1 MRRILILLLT
11 LLFAFYGVKAQYDA
25 TFEDII
31 VKGKAYHLGIFGAVN
46 LGISVKWAACNVGA
60 ESPSDYDNHNA
71 WGETESKEWYNWL
84 LYFDSVQRNNH
95 YYKKYNVGHKD
106 QHDLEDAVAHV
117 QMVKNWRMPTKD
129 EFDELLSRCTWIWS
143 KYEGHRGDFVV
154 GSTGNAIF
162 LPAGGHYEGYRLYD
176 EWMLWSLLVEL
187 VCENSPDSAYY
198 LSISS
203 GIFHRYA
210 SSRAQGKSVH
220 AVCL

>member
-46 LGISVKWAACNVGA
+46 LGISAKWAACNVGA
-60 ESPSDYDNHNA
+60 ESPSDYGNHNA
-71 WGETESKEWYNWL
+71 WGETESKELYDWL

-95 YYKKYNVGHKD
+95 YFKKYNVGHKD
-106 QHDLEDAVAHV
+106 QLDLEDAVAHV
-117 QMVKNWRMPTKD
+117 QMVKSWRMPTKD

-143 KYEGHRGDFVV
+143 KYEGHRGYFVV

-176 EWMLWSLLVEL
+176 EGCCGRYWS
-187 VCENSPDSAYY
+187 S
-198 LSISS
+198 
-203 GIFHRYA
+203 
-210 SSRAQGKSVH
+210 
-220 AVCL
+220 